1 MSKARDL
8 ADSVAAGGVLADG
21 AVSLSEVGGGTSNGV
36 VFVNGS
42 GTTTSGS
49 ALTFD
54 GSKLEAS
61 NGTVRVSNT
70 SGYWT
75 NLTPTG
81 LTNFSTSMDFD
92 SVGSY
97 LFKIGGSEQMRLTT
111 TGLGIGTSSPA
122 YKLDSVSSGNTQVA
136 RFRTGGDAT
145 TDVVSFERNDGLV
158 RAVINYNG
166 TDGCM
171 TFGTTTNHP
180 IAFRTNNTEKLRL
193 DSSGNLLVGVT
204 GVGSGSHKLVV
215 ESASTTGTINSHIA
229 LIGDSATNGQGPQ
242 ILFSESG
249 DGQAYAGGTIGFV
262 RTGSNGIG
270 DLLFG
275 TRGAAG
281 DANTITT
288 ERVRITSAGNVGIGT
303 DSPTQKLTLSNGT
316 FHINGTST
324 FISNVEIGRV
334 GGDNNMGFAT
344 GGSERMRIDSA
355 GNVGIGTTSSTNV
368 KLQINATSDTLGTGS
383 LGLGGGSAPL
393 FVWRLSSATANLNL
407 DKIYGGVWDTPI
419 TIDRQ
424 YGNVGI
430 GTISPTT
437 RFETNTGSGGTQNI
451 ATLRTSNVQL
461 KIGTTDIGNGEVYYN
476 VFPSSN
482 SSAAGAHI
490 WQGGGSERAR
500 IDSSG
505 NLLVG
510 TTSSYSAALVTSA
523 TGGYSSG
530 TINAMFVN
538 PAGRSTVRLR
548 SLNEAGCEIFF
559 DTGGGVA
566 WDISARSVAEG
577 KAMHWYP
584 SAPTPSYDQV
594 GGHVMA
600 LSQTGNLTLAG
611 NLAFNSG
618 YGSAATAYG
627 CRAWISFNGAN
638 TIAIRASGG
647 VSSIGDNGTGNYTV
661 YLTTAMPDSNYATV
675 GTCEGGSRDTVTA
688 NATSTSTTNVT
699 TGTSH
704 ISGTTSGVYID
715 KSQISV
721 AFFR

>member
-97 LFKIGGSEQMRLTT
+97 LFKIGGSEQMRLTS
-111 TGLGIGTSSPA
+111 TGLGIGTSNPLV
-122 YKLDSVSSGNTQVA
+122 KLDVVGAIRALTAATSANTLRVGNAGNSTFLGVESS
-136 RFRTGGDAT
+136 TGGVNIVGSTAYAT
-145 TDVVSFERNDGLV
+145 TLTS
-158 RAVINYNG
+158 NG
-166 TDGCM
+166 
-171 TFGTTTNHP
+171 P
-180 IAFRTNNTEKLRL
+180 IQLSTNNGASVQATL
-193 DSSGNLLVGVT
+193 DST
-204 GVGSGSHKLVV
+204 GL
-215 ESASTTGTINSHIA
+215 
-229 LIGDSATNGQGPQ
+229 
-242 ILFSESG
+242 
-249 DGQAYAGGTIGFV
+249 
-262 RTGSNGIG
+262 
-270 DLLFG
+270 
-275 TRGAAG
+275 
-281 DANTITT
+281 
-288 ERVRITSAGNVGIGT
+288 GIGT
-303 DSPTQKLTLSNGT
+303 SSPTQKLTLSNGT